1 MAIDV
6 VCPVCGSVNKGI
18 YPEESGGWVECSCC
32 KSDFV
37 PSQFLSFAL
46 KAGKVKVQAKNSS
59 DNSAAV

>member
-37 PSQFLSFAL
+37 PPQFLSFAL

>member
-32 KSDFV
+32 NSDCV

-46 KAGKVKVQAKNSS
+46 KAGKVKVQSKNSS